1 MTVKDVDGDFMIQGK
16 YGHKKQA
23 WKGHHSEKNSSRPEQ
38 TGDEENHGSNDH
50 HEDTHEEEVCIP
62 FIFHY

>member
-1 MTVKDVDGDFMIQGK
+1 MIQGK

>member
-1 MTVKDVDGDFMIQGK
+1 MIQGK

-38 TGDEENHGSNDH
+38 TGDEENHGSNEH
-50 HEDTHEEEVCIP
+50 REDAHEEEVCIVHL
-62 FIFHY
+62 FFTISSIL